1 MKEDELKIYAQL
13 MKTRFMEDP
22 GVMFQING
30 LERAGLLVDLQFEGQ
45 IQAFDRQNAVHVLNG
60 GKGLLIGYST
70 EELPE
75 EKLFEMLQQ
84 SAQKLLET
92 ATEDEL
98 QWLQKKAVQEAEI
111 IPQNWHL
118 KYFDGDVYHLLTI
131 AIDKSLK
138 GTGAFRE
145 LIMPVIRTCE
155 NKKLPIVLETFNPEN
170 VPLYEHFGFK
180 LMESHPS
187 EAMNLTCFCMMRWRP
202 EDHTIA
208 VVSSSIQ

>member
-1 MKEDELKIYAQL
+1 
-13 MKTRFMEDP
+13 MEDP
-22 GVMFQING
+22 GMMFQIND

-45 IQAFDRQNAVHVLNG
+45 IQAFDRQNAVSVLDG

-70 EELPE
+70 GELPE

-98 QWLQKKAVQEAEI
+98 LWLQKKAVQEAEI

-138 GTGAFRE
+138 GTGAFRD
-145 LIMPVIRTCE
+145 LIMPVIQACE
-155 NKKLPIVLETFNPEN
+155 NKKLPMVLETFNSEN

-187 EAMNLTCFCMMRWRP
+187 EAMHLTCFCMMR
-202 EDHTIA
+202 
-208 VVSSSIQ
+208 